1 MEVIACLI
9 YFRYV
14 DIVLMRDFGNK
25 IVNIAEMIQT
35 FLIRTAATDWLRN
48 PRWFLATHDYIFPFF
63 CCHLIVQFR

>member
-35 FLIRTAATDWLRN
+35 FLIRTAATD
-48 PRWFLATHDYIFPFF
+48 
-63 CCHLIVQFR
+63 